1 MISLAS
7 EESCTGCSACKAICP
22 RSAIAMVAD
31 EAGFLR
37 PVVNHAQCV
46 QCHACEGVCPV
57 LHPQPA
63 AERQTCY
70 AARTRDAATLQ
81 TSASGGLFPELA
93 KPILAAG
100 GVVFGCVWKPET
112 MLARHVKAESP
123 EELRAMQGTKYLQS
137 DLEET
142 FREAKSAL
150 LEGRPVLFS
159 GTPCQIAGLRAFL
172 GKPYERLL
180 TVEIICHS
188 VPSPAIWK
196 RYLTELH
203 LPGMP
208 TFVSFREKAHGG
220 TWRAGN
226 FVVRDKRGNVL
237 FRQRYR
243 KTLFARLFLSVSQPG
258 CFQCTAKGGA
268 SGADLTIGDLWGL
281 EHFLPAW
288 NDGRG
293 ASLVIVHTEQGARS
307 LPETIDL
314 LPVEAEQCLGIN
326 RHYRYPAPTPPN
338 RREQLQQLLTTRH
351 FTALGHRIAQTPLR
365 ERLRYRAHVLVEY
378 VRRRLFVR
386 S

>member
-1 MISLAS
+1 
-7 EESCTGCSACKAICP
+7 
-22 RSAIAMVAD
+22 MVAD
-31 EAGFLR
+31 EAGFLQPAVESAR
-37 PVVNHAQCV
+37 CV

-63 AERQTCY
+63 AEIQTCY
-70 AARTRDAATLQ
+70 AARSRDAETLR

-100 GVVFGCVWKPET
+100 GVVFGCVWEPET

-123 EELRAMQGTKYLQS
+123 EGLRAMQGTKYLQS
-137 DLEET
+137 NPEET
-142 FREAKSAL
+142 FREAKAAL
-150 LEGRPVLFS
+150 LEGRRVLFS

-196 RYLTELH
+196 RYLAELR
-203 LPGMP
+203 LPGVP
-208 TFVSFREKAHGG
+208 NFVSFREKTHGG

-226 FVVRDKRGNVL
+226 FVVRDSRGNVL

-243 KTLFARLFLSVSQPG
+243 KTLFARLFLYVSRPG
-258 CFQCTAKGGA
+258 CFRCTAKGGA

-307 LPETIDL
+307 LPKTIDL

-326 RHYRYPAPTPPN
+326 RHYQHPAPTPPN
-338 RREQLQQLLTTRH
+338 HREHLQQLLTTRH
-351 FTALGHRIAQTPLR
+351 FTTLGHRIARTPLR
-365 ERLRYRAHVLVEY
+365 DRLRYRAHVLVE
-378 VRRRLFVR
+378 RMWRTLFAR
-386 S
+386 P